1 MPPGEGTA
9 SLDVDMAKKRS
20 EVIEWLN
27 GLFPDFSMAPDA
39 SEEELRA
46 KLFDGAVFCAILRR
60 LGPRHMEE
68 TKSGGCSPS
77 GTRLENIKKF
87 ISVVERMGLLSFKVS
102 DLEKGPISAAV
113 ECLWSLRDRFNSDLG
128 EDRGTNLPAKWVI
141 EAKKKLEAMDVLRGE
156 NTLSGQQSPVL
167 GEETRPSLTEA
178 KLQHVL
184 SSPVMSEPISA
195 LSHHAGHKFHEV
207 FQLKQGRYSDLP
219 PAKISEMMKSNS
231 LDNAPTQSLL
241 SVVNGILDESIERKN
256 GEIPHRVACLL
267 RKVVQEIERRI
278 STQAEHIRNQN
289 NLIKA
294 REDKYQSRIKVLEAL
309 ATGTSEGTQI
319 AMNRQ
324 IKMEKNKIEERN
336 KVGDD
341 DVVRLMKEKENSD
354 NMVSKLKEDLETTKK
369 SYDQQC
375 LRLETK
381 AKETKEELEQRI
393 KAVEFL
399 LAESR
404 KKTKELETFSESKSQ
419 NWKQKANVVHNI
431 MDLQLQSVQDLRM
444 SSTSI
449 KNTVI
454 NTQKRW
460 SEEFTTFAQK
470 LKVITDAIKNYH
482 TVLSENRKL
491 YNEVQELK
499 GNIRVYCRI
508 RPFLTGE
515 NQKSTTIDYIGEDG
529 ELVLVNPSK
538 QGKDGRK
545 MFKFNKVYDPAA
557 TQEEVFLDTQPL
569 VRSVLDGYN
578 VCIFAYGQT
587 GSGKTYTMTG
597 PNSPTEKEWGVNY
610 RALNDLFHISRS
622 RRDTFMYDV
631 GVQMVEVYNEQVR
644 DLLSSDGSQKR
655 LGIVTTSQPNGLAVP
670 EASMYPVQSTSD
682 VMDLMQTGLA
692 NRAMSATALNER
704 SSRSHSIVTVH
715 VQGVDLKNGATLHG
729 SLHLVDL
736 AGSER
741 VDRSEVTGDRLKE
754 TQHINKSLSALGD
767 VIFALSQ
774 KSAHVPYRN
783 SKLTQVLQSSLGGHA
798 KTLMFVQINPDA
810 GSYSE
815 TLSTLKF
822 AERVSGVELGAARSQ
837 KDGKD
842 VRDLMEQVASLKDT
856 IARKDGEIE
865 QLQLLKDIKNQSPRV
880 NSERQGGDTLK
891 HSSSSPSIS
900 SRSGAVQQGRRLSG
914 GKVVISNNKAV
925 SDPENYSE
933 HSDKQSESGSHQSI
947 DDLKYQKEISGQ
959 QKLAESDIGQ
969 SSADLELLGFGDA
982 VSEERLSDISDGG
995 TETDGS
1001 SSVVEFALFPE
1012 QGKPAEVTKE
1022 KMPKVPT
1029 RIPKPPPQKIGQ
1041 TTSTQLKLKETS
1053 KSTSLRKSTGSQVT
1067 ASSAKPAKHWQ

>member
-1 MPPGEGTA
+1 MSTSCKEKNPCC
-9 SLDVDMAKKRS
+9 
-20 EVIEWLN
+20 
-27 GLFPDFSMAPDA
+27 GL
-39 SEEELRA
+39 
-46 KLFDGAVFCAILRR
+46 VFVLTTV
-60 LGPRHMEE
+60 E
-68 TKSGGCSPS
+68 T
-77 GTRLENIKKF
+77 E
-87 ISVVERMGLLSFKVS
+87 
-102 DLEKGPISAAV
+102 
-113 ECLWSLRDRFNSDLG
+113 
-128 EDRGTNLPAKWVI
+128 RGTNLPPKWVI
-141 EAKKKLEAMDVLRGE
+141 EARKTLEAMDLLRGE
-156 NTLSGQQSPVL
+156 NTQSGQQSPVL
-167 GEETRPSLTEA
+167 GDERRLSLTEA

-184 SSPVMSEPISA
+184 RSPVMSEPISG

-207 FQLKQGRYSDLP
+207 FQLKQGLYSDLP
-219 PAKISEMMKSNS
+219 SAKISEMIKSNS

-256 GEIPHRVACLL
+256 GEIPYCVACLL

-289 NLIKA
+289 NLVKA
-294 REDKYQSRIKVLEAL
+294 REQKYQLRIKVLEAL
-309 ATGTSEGTQI
+309 ANGTSEGTQ
-319 AMNRQ
+319 AVMNQ
-324 IKMEKNKIEERN
+324 LQQTKVCFFSMSLMEKNKLEERN
-336 KVGDD
+336 KVWDD
-341 DVVRLMKEKENSD
+341 NVVSLMKEKENSD
-354 NMVSKLKEDLETTKK
+354 NIVSKLKEDLETTKK
-369 SYDQQC
+369 SYEQQC
-375 LRLETK
+375 LQLETK

-419 NWKQKANVVHNI
+419 NWKQKAHVVHNLI
-431 MDLQLQSVQDLRM
+431 DLQLQSVQDLRT
-444 SSTSI
+444 SSDSI
-449 KNTVI
+449 KNAVI

-482 TVLSENRKL
+482 TLLAENKRL

-515 NQKSTTIDYIGEDG
+515 NQKLTTIDYIGENG

-545 MFKFNKVYDPAA
+545 MFKFNKVYGPAA

-569 VRSVLDGYN
+569 IRSVLDGYN

-587 GSGKTYTMTG
+587 GSGKTYTM
-597 PNSPTEKEWGVNY
+597 
-610 RALNDLFHISRS
+610 
-622 RRDTFMYDV
+622 
-631 GVQMVEVYNEQVR
+631 
-644 DLLSSDGSQKR
+644 
-655 LGIVTTSQPNGLAVP
+655 PNGLAVP

-682 VMDLMQTGLA
+682 VMDLMQTGLT

-704 SSRSHSIVTVH
+704 SSRSHSIVTIH
-715 VQGVDLKNGATLHG
+715 VQGVDLKTGATLHG

-741 VDRSEVTGDRLKE
+741 VDHSQVTGDRLKE
-754 TQHINKSLSALGD
+754 AQHINKSLSALGD

-774 KSAHVPYRN
+774 KSGHVPYRN

-842 VRDLMEQVASLKDT
+842 VRDLMEQVASLKDA
-856 IARKDGEIE
+856 IARKDEEIE
-865 QLQLLKDIKNQSPRV
+865 QLQLLKDIKNQSPST
-880 NSERQGGDTLK
+880 NSERRGGITLK
-891 HSSSSPSIS
+891 QSSSAPSIS
-900 SRSGAVQQGRRLSG
+900 SRSRTVQQGWRLSD
-914 GKVVISNNKAV
+914 GKAVISNNKAV
-925 SDPENYSE
+925 SDPENYLDP
-933 HSDKQSESGSHQSI
+933 SDKQSESGSHQSA
-947 DDLKYQKEISGQ
+947 DDLKHQKEISGQ
-959 QKLAESDIGQ
+959 RKVAEGGIGQ
-969 SSADLELLGFGDA
+969 SSADFKLLGFGDA
-982 VSEERLSDISDGG
+982 DSEERLSDISDGG
-995 TETDGS
+995 LSMGTETDGS
-1001 SSVVEFALFPE
+1001 SSVVELALFPE
-1012 QGKPAEVTKE
+1012 QGKPAEVTKK
-1022 KMPKVPT
+1022 KMPKVST
-1029 RIPKPPPQKIGQ
+1029 RIPKPPPPPPPQKIGQ
-1041 TTSTQLKLKETS
+1041 TTSTQLKLKETL
-1053 KSTSLRKSTGSQVT
+1053 KSASLRRSIASQVT
-1067 ASSAKPAKHWQ
+1067 ASLAKPAKRWQ

>member
-1 MPPGEGTA
+1 MSTSCKEKNPCC
-9 SLDVDMAKKRS
+9 
-20 EVIEWLN
+20 
-27 GLFPDFSMAPDA
+27 GL
-39 SEEELRA
+39 
-46 KLFDGAVFCAILRR
+46 VFVLTTV
-60 LGPRHMEE
+60 E
-68 TKSGGCSPS
+68 T
-77 GTRLENIKKF
+77 E
-87 ISVVERMGLLSFKVS
+87 
-102 DLEKGPISAAV
+102 
-113 ECLWSLRDRFNSDLG
+113 
-128 EDRGTNLPAKWVI
+128 RGTNLPPKWVI
-141 EAKKKLEAMDVLRGE
+141 EARKTLEAMDLLRGE
-156 NTLSGQQSPVL
+156 NTQSGQQSPVL
-167 GEETRPSLTEA
+167 GDERRLSLTEA

-184 SSPVMSEPISA
+184 RSPVMSEPISG

-207 FQLKQGRYSDLP
+207 FQLKQGLYSDLP
-219 PAKISEMMKSNS
+219 SAKISEMIKSNS

-256 GEIPHRVACLL
+256 GEIPYCVACLL

-289 NLIKA
+289 NLVKA
-294 REDKYQSRIKVLEAL
+294 REQKYQLRIKVLEAL
-309 ATGTSEGTQI
+309 ANGTSEGTQ
-319 AMNRQ
+319 AVMNQ
-324 IKMEKNKIEERN
+324 LQQTKMEKNKLEERN
-336 KVGDD
+336 KVWDD
-341 DVVRLMKEKENSD
+341 NVVSLMKEKENSD
-354 NMVSKLKEDLETTKK
+354 NIVSKLKEDLETTKK
-369 SYDQQC
+369 SYEQQC
-375 LRLETK
+375 LQLETK

-419 NWKQKANVVHNI
+419 NWKQKAHVVHNLI
-431 MDLQLQSVQDLRM
+431 DLQLQSVQDLRT
-444 SSTSI
+444 SSDSI
-449 KNTVI
+449 KNAVI

-482 TVLSENRKL
+482 TLLAENKRL

-515 NQKSTTIDYIGEDG
+515 NQKLTTIDYIGENG

-545 MFKFNKVYDPAA
+545 MFKFNKVYGPAA

-569 VRSVLDGYN
+569 IRSVLDGYN

-597 PNSPTEKEWGVNY
+597 PNSPEKERGVDY
-610 RALNDLFHISRS
+610 QALNDLFYISRS
-622 RRDTFMYDV
+622 RRDTFMYEV
-631 GVQMVEVYNEQVR
+631 GVQMVEIYNEQVR

-655 LGIVTTSQPNGLAVP
+655 LGIVNTSQPNGLAVP

-682 VMDLMQTGLA
+682 VMDLMQTGLT

-704 SSRSHSIVTVH
+704 SSRSHSIVTIH
-715 VQGVDLKNGATLHG
+715 VQGVDLKTGATLHG

-741 VDRSEVTGDRLKE
+741 VDHSQVTGDRLKE
-754 TQHINKSLSALGD
+754 AQHINKSLSALGD

-774 KSAHVPYRN
+774 KSGHVPYRN

-842 VRDLMEQVASLKDT
+842 VRDLMEQVASLKDA
-856 IARKDGEIE
+856 IARKDEEIE
-865 QLQLLKDIKNQSPRV
+865 QLQLLKDIKNQSPST
-880 NSERQGGDTLK
+880 NSERRGGITLK
-891 HSSSSPSIS
+891 QSSSAPSIS
-900 SRSGAVQQGRRLSG
+900 SRSRTVQQGWRLSD
-914 GKVVISNNKAV
+914 GKAVISNNKAV
-925 SDPENYSE
+925 SDPENYLDP
-933 HSDKQSESGSHQSI
+933 SDKQSESGSHQSA
-947 DDLKYQKEISGQ
+947 DDLKHQKEISGQ
-959 QKLAESDIGQ
+959 RKVAEGGIGQ
-969 SSADLELLGFGDA
+969 SSADFKLLGFGDA
-982 VSEERLSDISDGG
+982 DSEERLSDISDGG
-995 TETDGS
+995 LSMGTETDGS
-1001 SSVVEFALFPE
+1001 SSVVELALFPE
-1012 QGKPAEVTKE
+1012 QGKPAEVTKK
-1022 KMPKVPT
+1022 KMPKVST
-1029 RIPKPPPQKIGQ
+1029 RIPKPPPPPPPQKIGQ
-1041 TTSTQLKLKETS
+1041 TTSTQLKLKETL
-1053 KSTSLRKSTGSQVT
+1053 KSASLRRSIASQVT
-1067 ASSAKPAKHWQ
+1067 ASLAKPAKRWQ

>member
-1 MPPGEGTA
+1 MSTSCKEKNPCC
-9 SLDVDMAKKRS
+9 
-20 EVIEWLN
+20 
-27 GLFPDFSMAPDA
+27 GL
-39 SEEELRA
+39 
-46 KLFDGAVFCAILRR
+46 VFVLTTV
-60 LGPRHMEE
+60 E
-68 TKSGGCSPS
+68 T
-77 GTRLENIKKF
+77 E
-87 ISVVERMGLLSFKVS
+87 
-102 DLEKGPISAAV
+102 
-113 ECLWSLRDRFNSDLG
+113 
-128 EDRGTNLPAKWVI
+128 RGTNLPPKWVI
-141 EAKKKLEAMDVLRGE
+141 EARKTLEAMDLLRGE
-156 NTLSGQQSPVL
+156 NTQSGQQSPVL
-167 GEETRPSLTEA
+167 GDERRLSLTEA

-184 SSPVMSEPISA
+184 RSPVMSEPISG

-207 FQLKQGRYSDLP
+207 FQLKQGLYSDLP
-219 PAKISEMMKSNS
+219 SAKISEMIKSNS

-256 GEIPHRVACLL
+256 GEIPYCVACLL

-289 NLIKA
+289 NLVKA
-294 REDKYQSRIKVLEAL
+294 REQKYQLRIKVLEAL
-309 ATGTSEGTQI
+309 ANGTSEGTQ
-319 AMNRQ
+319 AVMNQ
-324 IKMEKNKIEERN
+324 LQQTKVCFFSMSLMEKNKLEERN
-336 KVGDD
+336 KVWDD
-341 DVVRLMKEKENSD
+341 NVVSLMKEKENSD
-354 NMVSKLKEDLETTKK
+354 NIVSKLKEDLETTKK
-369 SYDQQC
+369 SYEQQC
-375 LRLETK
+375 LQLETK

-419 NWKQKANVVHNI
+419 NWKQKAHVVHNLI
-431 MDLQLQSVQDLRM
+431 DLQLQSVQDLRT
-444 SSTSI
+444 SSDSI
-449 KNTVI
+449 KNAVI

-482 TVLSENRKL
+482 TLLAENKRL

-515 NQKSTTIDYIGEDG
+515 NQKLTTIDYIGENG

-545 MFKFNKVYDPAA
+545 MFKFNKVYGPAA

-569 VRSVLDGYN
+569 IRSVLDGYN

-587 GSGKTYTMTG
+587 GSGKTYTMNC
-597 PNSPTEKEWGVNY
+597 PC
-610 RALNDLFHISRS
+610 F
-622 RRDTFMYDV
+622 DV
-631 GVQMVEVYNEQVR
+631 HT
-644 DLLSSDGSQKR
+644 
-655 LGIVTTSQPNGLAVP
+655 LGIVNTSQPNGLAVP

-682 VMDLMQTGLA
+682 VMDLMQTGLT

-704 SSRSHSIVTVH
+704 SSRSHSIVTIH
-715 VQGVDLKNGATLHG
+715 VQGVDLKTGATLHG

-741 VDRSEVTGDRLKE
+741 VDHSQVTGDRLKE
-754 TQHINKSLSALGD
+754 AQHINKSLSALGD

-774 KSAHVPYRN
+774 KSGHVPYRN

-842 VRDLMEQVASLKDT
+842 VRDLMEQVASLKDA
-856 IARKDGEIE
+856 IARKDEEIE
-865 QLQLLKDIKNQSPRV
+865 QLQLLKDIKNQSPST
-880 NSERQGGDTLK
+880 NSERRGGITLK
-891 HSSSSPSIS
+891 QSSSAPSIS
-900 SRSGAVQQGRRLSG
+900 SRSRTVQQGWRLSD
-914 GKVVISNNKAV
+914 GKAVISNNKAV
-925 SDPENYSE
+925 SDPENYLDP
-933 HSDKQSESGSHQSI
+933 SDKQSESGSHQSA
-947 DDLKYQKEISGQ
+947 DDLKHQKEISGQ
-959 QKLAESDIGQ
+959 RKVAEGGIGQ
-969 SSADLELLGFGDA
+969 SSADFKLLGFGDA
-982 VSEERLSDISDGG
+982 DSEERLSDISDGG
-995 TETDGS
+995 LSMGTETDGS
-1001 SSVVEFALFPE
+1001 SSVVELALFPE
-1012 QGKPAEVTKE
+1012 QGKPAEVTKK
-1022 KMPKVPT
+1022 KMPKVST
-1029 RIPKPPPQKIGQ
+1029 RIPKPPPPPPPQKIGQ
-1041 TTSTQLKLKETS
+1041 TTSTQLKLKETL
-1053 KSTSLRKSTGSQVT
+1053 KSASLRRSIASQVT
-1067 ASSAKPAKHWQ
+1067 ASLAKPAKRWQ